1 MAKPNQPK
9 LVFRQLFDKDTGTF
23 TYFLFDSETME
34 GLIIDPVKE
43 QFDRSLQF
51 IEELG
56 VELKYVI
63 DTHVHADH
71 VTSSSMLREATGAK
85 SFFGEPAG
93 IECADILLE
102 DGDELEFGNF
112 SPQSNFDTR
121 TYRCLYQFLYE
132 RDALYRKLFVDSRLR
147 MHRFPVG

>member
-9 LVFRQLFDKDTGTF
+9 LVFRQFFDKDTGTF

-71 VTSSSMLREATGAK
+71 VTSSGMLREATGAK
-85 SFFGEPAG
+85 CVFGEPAG
-93 IECADILLE
+93 IECADILLQ
-102 DGDELEFGNF
+102 DGDELEFGHF
-112 SPQSNFDTR
+112 SLKTIATPGHTDA
-121 TYRCLYQFLYE
+121 CLRFYTVWL
-132 RDALYRKLFVDSRLR
+132 LFKGESLLIGVW
-147 MHRFPVG
+147 

>member
-1 MAKPNQPK
+1 MAKPTEPK
-9 LVFRQLFDKDTGTF
+9 LVFRQFFDKDTGTF

-43 QFDRSLQF
+43 QFDLSLQF

-71 VTSSSMLREATGAK
+71 VTSSCMLREATGEK
-85 SFFGEPAG
+85 SVFGEPAG

-102 DGDELEFGNF
+102 DGDELEFGHF
-112 SPQSNFDTR
+112 SLKAIATPGHN
-121 TYRCLYQFLYE
+121 RCLYQFLYG
-132 RDALYRKLFVDSRLR
+132 RDALYRRLFVDSRLR
-147 MHRFPVG
+147 AHRFPVG

>member
-1 MAKPNQPK
+1 MTNSMAKPNQPK
-9 LVFRQLFDKDTGTF
+9 LVFRQFFDKDTGKF
-23 TYFLFDSETME
+23 AFLLFDSETME

-71 VTSSSMLREATGAK
+71 VTSSRMLREATGAK
-85 SFFGEPAG
+85 SVFGESAG

-102 DGDELEFGNF
+102 DGDELEFGHF
-112 SPQSNFDTR
+112 SLKAIATPGHTI
-121 TYRCLYQFLYE
+121 
-132 RDALYRKLFVDSRLR
+132 
-147 MHRFPVG
+147 PVPVFILKGCSLQETLC